1 MRLKCGTKWH
11 LMIAALAN
19 LSLSA
24 VVALHAD
31 TLPGIIDPPLT
42 QFAWL
47 ERSVTF
53 KVSYSN
59 QTVMNFQWQWNGAN
73 VSDATNKTLR
83 LTSVQPTNG
92 GDYRVILS
100 NSAGVVTSA
109 VARLTVRDW
118 PQPTEVSLTNLASLE
133 SNLKS
138 VLRQHDVPGASLAIM
153 KDGRLILARGY
164 GYADPEHSDEAVQPD
179 SIFAIASLSKAITA
193 TAVLKLVDEGRLNLD
208 DPVFPMLNLPTPTF
222 PGAQPDP
229 RLTNITVRQCLNHT
243 AGWNR
248 DTARNPNGGI
258 GFNPNA
264 WLKRCAADLG
274 ITGIPTPREL
284 VGWITGFPLQS
295 KPGTSFY
302 YSNVGYIVAGVL
314 IEQITGRPYDE
325 AIRSLLGRSDITRLR
340 IPGTTLADRKP
351 DEVVRWLSPIFVDF
365 VALNPGGVTYEPVPS
380 ITSELAYSY
389 PFTVWPGAGG
399 WAMSAIDYARFIT
412 AIDGMPIPSDL
423 ISSNAV
429 KTMLTVT
436 PQSVSYGTPYGMGWY
451 IDPSTGE
458 ISHAGTLETGVRSL
472 AVRRKDGVVYVMFCN
487 TYDTTLNDDLK
498 GVLDSAVSAK
508 KSWPTNDL
516 FTATMSYEAW
526 QARHFTPAE
535 LSQPEISGDEADPD
549 GDGISNLVEY
559 AQGSDPR
566 VADHEPWLKGR
577 LVGDGNQLRFA
588 VEYRRRPLGH
598 AVAYDMEVSSDLKT
612 WQPFDAAANEQLG
625 PDGMLTVNIQDAATD
640 ANLGTRFYR
649 VNVRRS
655 P

>member
-1 MRLKCGTKWH
+1 MVFAFCSP
-11 LMIAALAN
+11 N
-19 LSLSA
+19 
-24 VVALHAD
+24 ALHAD
-31 TLPGIIDPPLT
+31 TLPEIIDPPLT

-47 ERSVTF
+47 GHSVTF
-53 KVSYSN
+53 KVSFTN
-59 QTVMNFQWQWNGAN
+59 TTPLTFQWQWNGADL
-73 VSDATNKTLR
+73 SDATNKTFR
-83 LTSVQPTNG
+83 LASVQLTNA
-92 GDYRVILS
+92 GDYRVVLG
-100 NSAGVVTSA
+100 NSAGVLTSA

-118 PQPTEVSLTNLASLE
+118 PQPTGVSFTNLTALE
-133 SNLKS
+133 SSLKN

-179 SIFAIASLSKAITA
+179 SIFGIASLSKAITA

-208 DPVFPMLNLPTPTF
+208 DPVFPMLNLPPPTF
-222 PGAQPDP
+222 PGALPDP

-264 WLKRCAADLG
+264 WAKRCAADLG
-274 ITGIPTPREL
+274 ITGVPTPREL
-284 VGWITGFPLQS
+284 VGWITGFALQS

-302 YSNVGYIVAGVL
+302 YSNVGYIAAGVL

-325 AIRSLLGRSDITRLR
+325 AIRSLLGPSDITRLR
-340 IPGTTLADRKP
+340 IPGTTLAERKP

-365 VALNPGGVTYEPVPS
+365 FALNPGGVTWEPLPS
-380 ITSELAYSY
+380 ITSELAYAY

-399 WAMSAIDYARFIT
+399 WAMAAIDYARFIT
-412 AIDGMPIPSDL
+412 AIDGLPIPPDL

-436 PQSVSYGTPYGMGWY
+436 PQSVSAGSPYGMGWF

-458 ISHAGTLETGVRSL
+458 ISHAGTFEVGARSL
-472 AVRRKDGVVYVMFCN
+472 AVRRKDGVVYVVFCN

-498 GVLDSAVSAK
+498 GVLDYAVSAIK
-508 KSWPTNDL
+508 PWPTNDL
-516 FTATMSYEAW
+516 FTATLSYEAW

-535 LSQPEISGDEADPD
+535 LSQPEISGDGADPD

-566 VADHEPWLKGR
+566 VADHEPWLQGR
-577 LVGDGNQLRFA
+577 RIIDGDQVRFA
-588 VEYRRRPLGH
+588 LEYRRRPLGH
-598 AVAYDMEVSSDLKT
+598 AVAYDMEVSSDLRT
-612 WQPFDAAANEQLG
+612 WQAFAAAVPEQLEA
-625 PDGMLTVNIQDAATD
+625 DGMVRMTLVDTTTD
-640 ANLGTRFYR
+640 PNVGARFFR
-649 VNVRRS
+649 VKVSRAHS
-655 P
+655 KP